1 MAKIKDFLCKIYKKV
16 ERYMGKVENER
27 QVYELNLEEEKRRE
41 IRKKIEEL
49 KEKKEKCEILKRS
62 FTSQKNSLEDIAWQ
76 FIKCQKLVVMPPMDS
91 FCGITATSA
100 GQGAVEAQEFMG
112 AKASQIFD
120 VGVAIEVQIGK
131 LSSYVTELDRQI
143 NELQYSL

>member
-1 MAKIKDFLCKIYKKV
+1 
-16 ERYMGKVENER
+16 MGKVENER
-27 QVYELNLEEEKRRE
+27 RAYELKLEEEKRRAE

-49 KEKKEKCEILKRS
+49 KEEKEKCENLKSS
-62 FTSQKNSLEDIAWQ
+62 FTSQKSSLEDIAFQ
-76 FIKCQKLVVMPPMDS
+76 FLQCQKLVVMPPMDS

-100 GQGAVEAQEFMG
+100 GQGAVEAQEVMG

-120 VGVAIEVQIGK
+120 VGVAIEAQIGK